1 MCVCQNGAAVF
12 AKANIRNVSQ
22 KCSEAEV
29 LLHFF
34 LCPKATFTS
43 AFFGYLA
50 TVLRAINIINR
61 IQ

>member
-1 MCVCQNGAAVF
+1 MVQLCLPRPTSAMFRKSAPKLRCF
-12 AKANIRNVSQ
+12 YI
-22 KCSEAEV
+22 
-29 LLHFF
+29 F